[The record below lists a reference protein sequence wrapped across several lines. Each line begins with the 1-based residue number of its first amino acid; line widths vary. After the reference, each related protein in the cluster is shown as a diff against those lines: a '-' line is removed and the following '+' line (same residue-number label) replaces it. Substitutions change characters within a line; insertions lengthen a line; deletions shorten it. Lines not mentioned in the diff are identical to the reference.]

1 MNESRDTTNP
11 TKSPCDPYIFNTVL
25 TRSKSLVVVVGN
37 PVALLNIES
46 HMKTLYGKKAQCWS
60 SFIRVCLENDSFL
73 VPLEVEPDP
82 VKRCEFELRL
92 KAELFDNS
100 DVSNMHSQLVNFL
113 TLKQQPL
120 CASAATN
127 FPNRSPAKHTA
138 DASRYPASSLA
149 KPTSKPPQKSAVA
162 VQGKFSP
169 KKSPLTAKKQLA
181 TKQPVSKQLQSSSTM
196 AGKVS
201 YQEQAK
207 SVASQQFQQG
217 SPSTARRVSEQ
228 HHSLSVNQGS
238 SQAAR
243 RISEQHHSLSVN
255 QGSSQAARRV
265 PEQHH
270 SLSVN
275 QGSSQAARRVSE
287 QHHSL
292 SVNQGSSQAARR
304 VSEQHHSLS
313 VNQGSSQVARRV
325 PEQHHLLPHVPL
337 AESLPQQV
345 AFPCKSTP

>member
-1 MNESRDTTNP
+1 MNESGDTTNP

-46 HMKTLYGKKAQCWS
+46 HMKVLYGKKAQCWS

-73 VPLEVEPDP
+73 VPREVEPDP
-82 VKRCEFELRL
+82 MKRCEFELRL

-100 DVSNMHSQLVNFL
+100 DVHSQLVDFL

-120 CASAATN
+120 RASAATN

-149 KPTSKPPQKSAVA
+149 KPTSKPPQKSAA
-162 VQGKFSP
+162 AAQGKFPPQS
-169 KKSPLTAKKQLA
+169 SPLTARKQLA
-181 TKQPVSKQLQSSSTM
+181 TKQPVSKQPQSSSKM

-207 SVASQQFQQG
+207 CVASQQFQQG
-217 SPSTARRVSEQ
+217 SPSTAKRVSEQHHSLSVNQASPQAARRVSEQ
-228 HHSLSVNQGS
+228 HHSLSVNQAS
-238 SQAAR
+238 PQAAR
-243 RISEQHHSLSVN
+243 RVPEQHHSLSVN

-275 QGSSQAARRVSE
+275 QGSSQAARRV
-287 QHHSL
+287 
-292 SVNQGSSQAARR
+292 
-304 VSEQHHSLS
+304 
-313 VNQGSSQVARRV
+313 
-325 PEQHHLLPHVPL
+325 PEQLPHVPL